1 MGFFVYSLSHI
12 VGELFVDLYMNKIL
26 KLDANLFF
34 AISIISFCI
43 GGFWMSYAE
52 EKNIIQ
58 LGLIVLGGLT
68 GISGGIIGFMQSSEI
83 IKKSKE
89 SDD

>member
-1 MGFFVYSLSHI
+1 
-12 VGELFVDLYMNKIL
+12 MNKIL

-52 EKNIIQ
+52 EKNLIQ
-58 LGLIVLGGLT
+58 LGLIVLGGLA
-68 GISGGIIGFMQSSEI
+68 GISGGIIGFIQRGEI
-83 IKKSKE
+83 IKNSKE

>member
-1 MGFFVYSLSHI
+1 
-12 VGELFVDLYMNKIL
+12 MNKIL
-26 KLDANLFF
+26 KLDANLLI
-34 AISIISFCI
+34 AISFISFSI
-43 GGFWMSYAE
+43 GGIWMSYTE
-52 EKNIIQ
+52 EKNLIQ
-58 LGLIVLGGLT
+58 LGMIALGGLT

>member
-1 MGFFVYSLSHI
+1 
-12 VGELFVDLYMNKIL
+12 MNKIL

-34 AISIISFCI
+34 AISIISLSI
-43 GGFWMSYAE
+43 GGIWMSYTE
-52 EKNIIQ
+52 EKNLIQ
-58 LGLIVLGGLT
+58 LGMIALGGLT

>member
-1 MGFFVYSLSHI
+1 
-12 VGELFVDLYMNKIL
+12 MNKIL

-68 GISGGIIGFMQSSEI
+68 GISGGIIGFMQSSGI
-83 IKKSKE
+83 IKKSKD